1 MRSRAVVPERR
12 FFLISRFG
20 LKVFPCC
27 AQDCLVS
34 HGHDGASARS
44 FPNEK
49 RKKPTAMDLDVRACT
64 IEVHDLNRKKTS
76 VQFSK
81 MQNVE
86 SLDGSALVARFQ
98 LLH

>member
-1 MRSRAVVPERR
+1 
-12 FFLISRFG
+12 
-20 LKVFPCC
+20 
-27 AQDCLVS
+27 
-34 HGHDGASARS
+34 
-44 FPNEK
+44 
-49 RKKPTAMDLDVRACT
+49 MDLDVRACT